1 MSLYN
6 KVVTE
11 MGKKKDLN
19 ASKFKVLRG
28 PRLNISTNSSV
39 RPIIQFSR
47 VAESEGIRSDSD
59 S

>member
-1 MSLYN
+1 
-6 KVVTE
+6 

-19 ASKFKVLRG
+19 ASKFRVLRS

-59 S
+59 SDS